1 MLCQICTHGHMN
13 PKGNILSRYSHIY
26 VCVHMCVCMF
36 VCVYIYV
43 CECVYKKLI
52 LVAVFRIHMGT
63 GLRKRKKIEQ
73 NNP

>member
-1 MLCQICTHGHMN
+1 
-13 PKGNILSRYSHIY
+13 
-26 VCVHMCVCMF
+26 MCVCMF

>member
-26 VCVHMCVCMF
+26 VCVC

-43 CECVYKKLI
+43 CECMYKKLI

-63 GLRKRKKIEQ
+63 GLRKRKK
-73 NNP
+73 N